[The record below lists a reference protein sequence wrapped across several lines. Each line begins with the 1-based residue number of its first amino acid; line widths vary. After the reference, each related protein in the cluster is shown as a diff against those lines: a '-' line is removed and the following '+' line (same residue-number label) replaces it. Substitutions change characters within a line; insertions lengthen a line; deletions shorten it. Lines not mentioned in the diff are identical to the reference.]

1 MGNLTLTWVR
11 ERGVYPPLCWF
22 FLDKS
27 ETVNAVTHHF
37 SAFSNIL
44 KETFL
49 INFASLTTPCVQIL
63 DKTQME
69 KFLISGFLVDLLLK
83 KIVIT
88 PEPVMILIWD
98 LDQKLTPKNIDNNF
112 MSANCDVV
120 VSFGI
125 YDKFEKILKADFGR
139 EVCKTYVF
147 INSNLLFY
155 KIWKQKQKIS
165 GTAWDHAEISKIK
178 RPWD

>member
-1 MGNLTLTWVR
+1 MIPKKNRSRKYGDKDEKVLYKLMNNYVYGKTMGNLTLTWVR

-88 PEPVMILIWD
+88 PEPVMRLGPETNTKKYW
-98 LDQKLTPKNIDNNF
+98 Q
-112 MSANCDVV
+112 
-120 VSFGI
+120 
-125 YDKFEKILKADFGR
+125 
-139 EVCKTYVF
+139 
-147 INSNLLFY
+147 
-155 KIWKQKQKIS
+155 
-165 GTAWDHAEISKIK
+165 
-178 RPWD
+178 